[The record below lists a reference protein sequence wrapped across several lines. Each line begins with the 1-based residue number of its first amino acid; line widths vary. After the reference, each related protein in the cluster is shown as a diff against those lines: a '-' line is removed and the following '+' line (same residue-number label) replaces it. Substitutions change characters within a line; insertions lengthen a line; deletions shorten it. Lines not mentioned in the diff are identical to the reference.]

1 MSFLIN
7 EQYKYT
13 NIIKKINFN
22 NLNYH
27 FKGSINAPKQ
37 FLTLEAH

>member
-7 EQYKYT
+7 EQFKYT

-27 FKGSINAPKQ
+27 FKGSNNALKQ
-37 FLTLEAH
+37 F